1 MLLDTA
7 LAPFS
12 ADMKAKLYRYT
23 YITLL
28 LVLSRGYIWYNQPI
42 TSKGRRGMV
51 RLRVRE
57 IAEQKGISRGKLSRL
72 SDLSYPTVRD
82 IWNDPYRDVSVST
95 LEKLA
100 KALGVSTAELIE
112 DVPEDNDKE
121 KPW

>member
-1 MLLDTA
+1 
-7 LAPFS
+7 
-12 ADMKAKLYRYT
+12 
-23 YITLL
+23 
-28 LVLSRGYIWYNQPI
+28 
-42 TSKGRRGMV
+42 
-51 RLRVRE
+51 
-57 IAEQKGISRGKLSRL
+57 L
-72 SDLSYPTVRD
+72 SDLSYPTIRD

>member
-1 MLLDTA
+1 
-7 LAPFS
+7 
-12 ADMKAKLYRYT
+12 
-23 YITLL
+23 
-28 LVLSRGYIWYNQPI
+28 
-42 TSKGRRGMV
+42 MV

-57 IAEQKGISRGKLSRL
+57 IAEQKSISRGKLSRL